1 MIKDFVQE
9 TASNPGSN
17 ARFPLAGAVANRRSF
32 AQAFGT
38 GVQAFAFMDNGSQW
52 QSCRVLTEA
61 GTPDY
66 LTIQEV
72 YSNSA
77 GTTDRLNFSGTVNV
91 YNEVPAARAPYL
103 DLTQKLALAWIP
115 DAVSRVKLAT
125 QVLTATASGVGFT
138 LPTGYQRYQLLF
150 QNVRAAT
157 NPASGLRLS
166 MLYPGLPAAGATE
179 YQSMRQTRDGLIIE
193 EGNSGQI
200 GGAVSPNATADCM
213 AGVMDIFQIG
223 AFDRYTQVQAVS
235 RYVDYNSG
243 ARRWENVQTGV
254 ICGRAARPDSFSLYF
269 AAGVLFQNG
278 EFTLYGEK

>member
-52 QSCRVLTEA
+52 QACRVLTEA

-91 YNEVPAARAPYL
+91 YNEVPAARVPYL
-103 DLTQKLALAWIP
+103 DLTQKLSLAWIP
-115 DAVSRVKLAT
+115 DSISWIKLSAQT
-125 QVLTATASGVGFT
+125 LTAVAASVTFT
-138 LPTGYQRYQLLF
+138 LSTGYSRYELTY
-150 QNVRAAT
+150 QNIRAAS
-157 NPASGLRLS
+157 NPANGFRVALN
-166 MLYPGLPAAGATE
+166 YPGSPTPGATE
-179 YQSMRQTRDGLIIE
+179 YESIRDISDGRVRE
-193 EGNSGQI
+193 TTTSGQI
-200 GGAVSPNATADCM
+200 GGIVSPNATADCM
-213 AGVMDIFQIG
+213 EGVLWIDQMG
-223 AFDRYTQVQAVS
+223 GFDRYTQIRATS

-243 ARRWENVQTGV
+243 SKRWEEARTAI
-254 ICGRAARPDSFSLYF
+254 ICGRAARPDSISLFF
-269 AAGVLFQNG
+269 ASSVNIQNG
-278 EFTLYGEK
+278 EFVLYGQR